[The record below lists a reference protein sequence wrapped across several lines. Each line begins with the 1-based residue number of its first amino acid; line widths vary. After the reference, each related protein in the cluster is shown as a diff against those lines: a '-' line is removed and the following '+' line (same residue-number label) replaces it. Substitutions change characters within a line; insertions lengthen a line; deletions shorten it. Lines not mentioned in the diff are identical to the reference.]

1 MKTIVLSKKCLLLGF
16 FLMITLTV
24 ISQVEADS
32 VMVYIETTDGNTY
45 TGIVIEQDS
54 AKVVLQ
60 TESLGTITIGRENI
74 KEMESVLP
82 VKMVEGKY
90 WFDNPQATRYFY
102 SPNGYG
108 LKAGEGYYQNI
119 WVLFNSFAVGVTD
132 YISIGAGVIPL
143 FLFAGESTPMWITP
157 KFSIPLKKD
166 AFNIGG
172 GALLGAVLGEDDA
185 GFGILYGLATLG
197 SRDNNVT
204 FGMGYGYAGGDW
216 AKSPMFNFNGM
227 FRTGARGY
235 FITENYY
242 ISGEETNVMLISLG
256 GRQIIKKAGLDY
268 GLFIPFSSDMEGF
281 IAIPWLGI
289 TIPFGAKKAVGGQ
302 N

>member
-1 MKTIVLSKKCLLLGF
+1 MKTLVLSKKCLLLGF
-16 FLMITLTV
+16 FLIMTLTV

-45 TGIVIEQDS
+45 TGLVIEQDS

-185 GFGILYGLATLG
+185 GFGIVYGLATLG

-216 AKSPMFNFNGM
+216 ANSPMFNFNCM

-235 FITENYY
+235 FLTENYF
-242 ISGEETNVMLISLG
+242 ISSEEASVVLISLG

-289 TIPFGAKKAVGGQ
+289 TIPFGAK
-302 N
+302 

>member
-1 MKTIVLSKKCLLLGF
+1 MKTIYLLKKSLLIGF
-16 FLMITLTV
+16 LLMMAMNG

-32 VMVYIETTDGNTY
+32 AMYFIETNDGNTY
-45 TGIVIEQDS
+45 TGVLVEMTDE
-54 AKVVLQ
+54 KVVLK
-60 TESLGTITIGRENI
+60 TETLGAITFSRDII
-74 KEMESVLP
+74 KKMEAILP

-119 WVLFNSFAVGVTD
+119 WVLFNSFAVGITD

-143 FLFAGESTPMWITP
+143 FLFAGESSPMWVTP
-157 KFSIPLKKD
+157 KFSVPVKKD
-166 AFNIGG
+166 KFNIGG
-172 GALLGAVLGEDDA
+172 GALIGTVLGEEDA

-216 AKSPMFNFNGM
+216 AKSPMFNLNGM

-242 ISGEETNVMLISLG
+242 ISGEETNVMIISMG

-268 GLFIPFSSDMEGF
+268 GLVIPFSNDMEDF

-289 TIPFGAKKAVGGQ
+289 TIPFGAK
-302 N
+302 

>member
-1 MKTIVLSKKCLLLGF
+1 MKTICFQKKVLLMGI
-16 FLMITLTV
+16 FLMIVLECV
-24 ISQVEADS
+24 SQVKTDS
-32 VMVYIETTDGNTY
+32 ILYFIETTDGNTY
-45 TGIVIEQDS
+45 TGVITEQDS

-60 TESLGTITIGRENI
+60 TEALGTITIRRDAII
-74 KEMESVLP
+74 KMEPILP

-119 WVLFNSFAVGVTD
+119 WVLFNSFAVGITNN
-132 YISIGAGVIPL
+132 ISIGAGVIPL
-143 FLFAGESTPMWITP
+143 FLFAGTSTPMWITP
-157 KFSIPLKKD
+157 KFSIPVKADK
-166 AFNIGG
+166 FNVGG
-172 GALLGAVLGEDDA
+172 GALLGAVLGEEDA
-185 GFGILYGLATLG
+185 GFGIVYGLATLG
-197 SRDNNVT
+197 TRDNNFT

-242 ISGEETNVMLISLG
+242 ISGADVDVMLITLG
-256 GRQIIKKAGLDY
+256 GRQIIKNAGLDY
-268 GLFIPFSSDMEGF
+268 GLVIPFSSDMDGF

-289 TIPFGAKKAVGGQ
+289 TVPFGTK
-302 N
+302 

>member
-1 MKTIVLSKKCLLLGF
+1 MKTLVLSKKCLLLGF
-16 FLMITLTV
+16 FLIMTLTV

-45 TGIVIEQDS
+45 TGLVIEQDS

-60 TESLGTITIGRENI
+60 TESLGTITIVRENI

-185 GFGILYGLATLG
+185 GFGIVYGLATLG

-216 AKSPMFNFNGM
+216 ANSPMFNFNGM

-235 FITENYY
+235 FITENYF

-289 TIPFGAKKAVGGQ
+289 TIPFGAK
-302 N
+302 